1 MCGCSLRTPIYQYMC
16 GKGFLSSNTKFTVS
30 NRNQPLMTKQRF
42 SFFPDYAN
50 LKNICLEE
58 VSSSTS
64 SHTNAIFKKDFLVYN
79 LQDGF
84 LTV

>member
-1 MCGCSLRTPIYQYMC
+1 MMCGCSLRTPTSND
-16 GKGFLSSNTKFTVS
+16 KAKVFLFQSYC
-30 NRNQPLMTKQRF
+30 RE
-42 SFFPDYAN
+42 FPDYAN
-50 LKNICLEE
+50 LINICLEE

-64 SHTNAIFKKDFLVYN
+64 SHTNVIFKEDFLVYN